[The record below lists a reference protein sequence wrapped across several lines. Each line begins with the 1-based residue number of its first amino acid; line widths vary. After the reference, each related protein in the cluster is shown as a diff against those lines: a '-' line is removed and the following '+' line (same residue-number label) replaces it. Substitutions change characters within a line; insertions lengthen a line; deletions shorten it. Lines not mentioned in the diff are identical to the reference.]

1 MQTSKIDFKI
11 SQSEF
16 TTHLTDERLQNLK
29 IKNEI
34 YKNSE
39 LDFFRSLF
47 SPFSSRVYIVG
58 GCVRDALLGREIYD
72 YDIEVYDIEPT
83 KFDELMASIGASG
96 VGKSYFIYKYKN
108 YDIGLPRSESK
119 TGNSHKDFAVSYI
132 NDPKMAS
139 LRRDFTINAI
149 MMNIFN
155 GEILDFYGGKQDL
168 ANKILRHIDSEKFKE
183 DPLRVLRGVQ
193 FSSRLDFSIANETI
207 ALMKSLSLEHLSRD
221 RINTELIKFFRAKHL
236 EKGACYLFELGL
248 FKEIFGMQ
256 ISMDDGFLS
265 DLKSARE
272 FVDDERLFLYLLFGK
287 FELDANEILEKMRLP
302 KSYFSILKQPYFKD
316 MPIDKELMQIALNM
330 PIKSWL
336 GAYNKERIE
345 RAVKLGIYEA
355 KFDAKVDVAEILSA
369 GFKNEEI
376 AKEIKRRQEL
386 EISKYLSERKPRK
399 D

>member
-1 MQTSKIDFKI
+1 MQISKIDSKI
-11 SQSEF
+11 SQNKPLDGSKNEI
-16 TTHLTDERLQNLK
+16 K

-47 SPFSSRVYIVG
+47 APFTSRVYLVG
-58 GCVRDALLGREIYD
+58 GCVRDAFLGREIYD
-72 YDIEVYDIEPT
+72 YDIEVYDIEST
-83 KFDELMASIGASG
+83 KFNELMTSIGASG

-139 LRRDFTINAI
+139 LRRDFTINAM

-168 ANKILRHIDSEKFKE
+168 VNKTLRHIDSEKFKE
-183 DPLRVLRGVQ
+183 DPLRVLRGMQ
-193 FSSRLDFSIANETI
+193 FSSRLDFSIADETL

-236 EKGACYLFELGL
+236 EKGAYYLFELGL

-287 FELDANEILEKMRLP
+287 FELDAKEILEKMRLP

-316 MPIDKELMQIALNM
+316 MPSDKELMQIALNM

-345 RAVKLGIYEA
+345 RAKKLGIYEM

-376 AKEIKRRQEL
+376 AKEIKRKEEL
-386 EISKYLSERKPRK
+386 AISKYLNEQKF
-399 D
+399 

>member
-1 MQTSKIDFKI
+1 MDGSKNEI
-11 SQSEF
+11 
-16 TTHLTDERLQNLK
+16 K
-29 IKNEI
+29 IKNKI

-47 SPFSSRVYIVG
+47 APFSSRVYLVG
-58 GCVRDALLGREIYD
+58 GCVRDAFLGREIYD

-83 KFDELMASIGASG
+83 KFNELMASIGASG

-132 NDPKMAS
+132 NDPKIAS
-139 LRRDFTINAI
+139 LRRDFTINAM
-149 MMNIFN
+149 MMNIFS
-155 GEILDFYGGKQDL
+155 GEILDFHGGVHDL
-168 ANKILRHIDSEKFKE
+168 SSKTLRHIDSEKFKE

-207 ALMKSLSLEHLSRD
+207 VLMKSLSLEHLSRD
-221 RINTELIKFFRAKHL
+221 RINTELIKFFRASNL
-236 EKGACYLFELGL
+236 EKGAYYLFELGL
-248 FKEIFGMQ
+248 IRKIFGVE
-256 ISMDDGFLS
+256 ISKDDEFLNE
-265 DLKSARE
+265 LKGARE
-272 FVDDERLFLYLLFGK
+272 FVNDERLFLYLFFGK
-287 FELDANEILEKMRLP
+287 FESNAKEILEKMHLP
-302 KSYFSILKQPYFKD
+302 KSFFSILKQPYFKH
-316 MPIDKELMQIALNM
+316 MPSDKELMQIALNM

-345 RAVKLGIYEA
+345 RAKKLGIYEM
-355 KFDAKVDVAEILSA
+355 KFDAKVDVVEILSA

-386 EISKYLSERKPRK
+386 EISKYLSEHKPRK

>member
-1 MQTSKIDFKI
+1 MQISKIDSKI
-11 SQSEF
+11 SQNKPLDGSKNEI
-16 TTHLTDERLQNLK
+16 K

-47 SPFSSRVYIVG
+47 AQFTSRVYLVG
-58 GCVRDALLGREIYD
+58 GCVRDAFLGREIYD
-72 YDIEVYDIEPT
+72 YDIEVYDIEPL
-83 KFDELMASIGASG
+83 KFNELMASIGASG

-132 NDPKMAS
+132 NDPKIAS
-139 LRRDFTINAI
+139 LRRDFTINAM

-155 GEILDFYGGKQDL
+155 GEILDFHGGKKDL
-168 ANKILRHIDSEKFKE
+168 ESKTLRHIDSEKFKE

-193 FSSRLDFSIANETI
+193 FSARLGFGIADETLE
-207 ALMKSLSLEHLSRD
+207 LMKTLDLAHLSRD
-221 RINTELIKFFRAKHL
+221 RINTELMKFFRAKYL
-236 EKGACYLFELGL
+236 EKGAYYLFELGL

-256 ISMDDGFLS
+256 IYKDNGFLS

-272 FVDDERLFLYLLFGK
+272 FVDDERLFLYLLFGN
-287 FELDANEILEKMRLP
+287 FESNAKEILEKMRLS

-316 MPIDKELMQIALNM
+316 MPSDKELMQIALNM

-345 RAVKLGIYEA
+345 RAKKLGIYEA